1 MPATELAR
9 LSGDSATAGL
19 SAMTTQ
25 QDWPASGQL
34 VATLPLP
41 AVVVPDF
48 AGVRRVGERVA
59 GQFSGPRA
67 AVAPSRGRHAAPK
80 QSVLPRVFDGSRFL
94 LFSAIGGFVFLLGF
108 GLQAWLTSGLHVNA
122 VVSYLAQAVLSIEAS
137 FVLNRWLTWRDRD
150 TPLWQAFARFNA
162 QKTVTVALNLAL
174 YGGLLWLGMNY
185 LVANVV
191 LTALFTVINFVAG
204 DRFVFVPAGSKL
216 AGRVKDGPA
225 LAILRPP
232 EPAPPKA
239 APPDPAPPEPGT
251 CPLVSV
257 VIPCRANEKTIGAAV
272 RSLLDQD
279 YPGLAQIILVGSPG
293 DTTWEGLA
301 GIADRRLVTLEIET
315 PPGLRDANFKRNA
328 GIRGATGDLI
338 SLVDSD
344 IVLPPDWMSRAVAA
358 LASSGANC
366 VTGGMRSI
374 HDTYWG
380 RYTDSTRVGAKTP
393 RIETSYLVTRANF
406 GAGGLKPPI
415 TANTLFTPE
424 MYAGCPIDATW
435 SHGSYEDYE
444 WFWRVASAGYSVL
457 VSEDLFGWHHH
468 RRGIKPLIKEYRRSS
483 RGCAYFVRAH
493 MDSPLSKR
501 RLLQAIVLPLVALVA
516 LIVAGAALATGY
528 GWMLG
533 TLALAGA
540 VGIAADQVVQSRR
553 LESVT
558 YPVTG
563 LVLGVVFTTG
573 LITHLI
579 KSRTVALPVS
589 RPARQPVSEPVSGP
603 GAEPRHPRW
612 RALPLGAICA
622 IQAALSLS
630 LIRSNTA
637 FTDEADYLWVGR
649 LLLAH
654 WLHGTSWPAA
664 YGERVLSGSP
674 LIYPP
679 IGALANSVGGLVGA
693 RLLSLCF
700 MLCATVLLYLTATRL
715 LGRTVAIFA
724 CAIWVLSEPVIRLAF
739 ATYDPLSIMLTA
751 LSAWLIVQA
760 SFRRR
765 HGELVAVAAVALALA
780 NAAAYS
786 MVIIDPIV
794 LAFACVTWR
803 QRLGRR
809 QATVSA
815 AWFSGAVAIVF
826 AVLLTVSRSWIGIV
840 YTVFARNLPDRQA
853 YALVLVEMW
862 SYTGLIVVLAA
873 IGGLI
878 GLRTEARQRAGLIA
892 VAGVAA
898 FLVPVAQL
906 YYHTDWSLDKHLAY
920 GIWFASMAVGYG
932 LSKTIRWVHS
942 ARRQLAVAFFAIA
955 MIYPAIAGWQAA
967 SSAWEGWPN
976 SAAFDAAFQP
986 AAARSHGLIFVAGQE
1001 HIAQYY
1007 SPKIADWTR
1016 WDVDLPLD
1024 PDAATRT
1031 VADYTKRLETAR
1043 YGLVVLFYS
1052 TSFSSANLPGEILT
1066 SPQGNKFSGK
1076 LLNLVG
1082 ADSEDPG
1089 LPALTVALEHD
1100 GAYRLVRTGPYNSAH
1115 NHAIFAIWKR
1125 VGPSPGAQ

>member
-1 MPATELAR
+1 
-9 LSGDSATAGL
+9 
-19 SAMTTQ
+19 MTTQ
-25 QDWPASGQL
+25 PDWPPSGQL

-80 QSVLPRVFDGSRFL
+80 QSMLPRVFDGSRFL

-150 TPLWQAFARFNA
+150 TALWQAFARFNA

-216 AGRVKDGPA
+216 AGRVKESPA
-225 LAILRPP
+225 PRFVAPP
-232 EPAPPKA
+232 EPAPPRPTPPKA
-239 APPDPAPPEPGT
+239 APPLPGT

-344 IVLPPDWMSRAVAA
+344 IVLPPDWMSRAVSA
-358 LASSGANC
+358 LVSSGANC

-393 RIETSYLVTRANF
+393 RIETSYLVTKANF
-406 GAGGLKPPI
+406 GAGGCKPPI

-468 RRGIKPLIKEYRRSS
+468 RRGIRPLIKEYRRSS

-493 MDSPLSKR
+493 RDCPLSKR
-501 RLLQAIVLPLVALVA
+501 RLLQAIILPIAALVA
-516 LIVAGAALATGY
+516 LAVAIGALASGY
-528 GWMLG
+528 GWLLG

-540 VGIAADQVVQSRR
+540 AGIAADQVVQSRR

-563 LVLGVVFTTG
+563 LVLGMVFTTG

-579 KSRTVALPVS
+579 KSRTAAVVAP
-589 RPARQPVSEPVSGP
+589 
-603 GAEPRHPRW
+603 EPRRPRW
-612 RALPLGAICA
+612 RAVPLGVICA

-679 IGALANSVGGLVGA
+679 LGALADSVGGLVGA

-715 LGRTVAIFA
+715 FGRTVAVFA
-724 CAIWVLSEPVIRLAF
+724 CVIWVLSEPVIRLAF
-739 ATYDPLSIMLTA
+739 ATYDPLSIVLTA

-765 HGELVAVAAVALALA
+765 HGELVAAAAAALALA
-780 NAAAYS
+780 NATAYS

-794 LAFACVTWR
+794 LAFACIIWWP
-803 QRLGRR
+803 RLGTR
-809 QATVSA
+809 QATMSA
-815 AWFSGAVAIVF
+815 AWFTGAVAIFF
-826 AVLLTVSRSWIGIV
+826 AALLTVSRSWIGIV
-840 YTVFARNLPDRQA
+840 YTIFARNLPDRQS

-862 SYTGLIVVLAA
+862 SYTGLILVLAA
-873 IGGLI
+873 IGAVI

-932 LSKTIRWVHS
+932 LSKTIRWVHT
-942 ARRQLAVAFFAIA
+942 ARRRLAVAFFAVA
-955 MIYPAIAGWQAA
+955 MTYPAIAGWQAA
-967 SSAWEGWPN
+967 SSAWQGWPN

-986 AAARSHGLIFVAGQE
+986 AAAGSHGLIFVAGQE

-1007 SPKIADWTR
+1007 ARKIADWTR

-1024 PDAATRT
+1024 PDIATRT
-1031 VADYTKRLETAR
+1031 VTGYTRRLETAR

-1052 TSFSSANLPGEILT
+1052 TSFSAANLPGDILT
-1066 SPQGNKFSGK
+1066 SPQGKKFSGK

-1100 GAYRLVRTGPYNSAH
+1100 PAYRLIGTGPYNSAH

-1125 VGPSPGAQ
+1125 VGASPGAQ